1 MEAEQSGVGAASTF
15 AGIERDEVGLLR
27 RFIAHAPQQQPS
39 MRNQGPEVG
48 NQPGARAFE
57 GNLSCTLYIAR
68 KREKIKVN
76 QMQFEIFILMQVFD
90 VNISKQS

>member
-1 MEAEQSGVGAASTF
+1 MEAEQSGVGAALTF

-48 NQPGARAFE
+48 NQPSARAFE
-57 GNLSCTLYIAR
+57 
-68 KREKIKVN
+68 
-76 QMQFEIFILMQVFD
+76 EIYFSLADYSFRA
-90 VNISKQS
+90 SRRGALRLR